1 MKKIFIYIGFSLS
14 VLTNTSCSD
23 DFLEETNPNTI
34 SAELYWSNLEESNAN
49 LTSVYGAML
58 NNYLISVDFE
68 SWRSDIAYP
77 KDRDNPYQN
86 ALPWY
91 RKTYNNSV
99 KDYEKSWDA
108 MYQVIWRA
116 NQVIEG
122 LNGMEEEFKSQDAW
136 KHQMGQ
142 ARFFRGLMH
151 FYLNA
156 NYNKGNI
163 IIRDKSPEKS
173 SEFSKAVSSSQEV
186 INFYREDLEYAYQ
199 NLPPKF
205 KEKARVTAGT
215 AATILGKSYLYTK
228 EYENAKTYLLDVITN
243 SDYGYRLLEG
253 DEVKLLFT
261 SAGDFNDESIFEI
274 NYSEDH
280 QQQDGTF
287 DEESFF
293 NRFARYTAPNT
304 AKGGAFMVPTAWLTY
319 EYSAEQLDTNDPRN
333 YVNDGNGGTKL
344 RNVSLRASQMIAL
357 VNDENTAYYGA
368 SAANTFTS
376 FAGTTF
382 SYFKKLSNHDR
393 VTSEEDILETAWK
406 SGKNLVLYRLADVY
420 LMYAECQIKTGNIED
435 ALFYI
440 NKIRKRWGLLLLG
453 PSDGSTHD
461 FDEITYTEQSL
472 MEHLMYKERPLEL
485 CNEGY
490 AERCIDLRRWGIIKN
505 RFDDLANQEYYLTNY
520 TTQAGTNR
528 NKSLIQKGTS
538 PDPSDPTITI
548 NEFDEAAANY
558 SSDLHDYLP
567 LPISETLYNQGSL
580 K

>member
-1 MKKIFIYIGFSLS
+1 MKKILLYISCTLFTLI
-14 VLTNTSCSD
+14 NTSCSE

-49 LTSVYGAML
+49 LTSVYGALL

-116 NQVIEG
+116 NQVIAG
-122 LNGMEEEFKSQDAW
+122 LNSMGQEFKEQDGW
-136 KHQMGQ
+136 KEQMGQ

-151 FYLNA
+151 FYLNS
-156 NYNKGNI
+156 NYNNGKV
-163 IIRDKSPEKS
+163 IIRDKIPVTITD
-173 SEFSKAVSSSQEV
+173 FSKSVSSSQEV
-186 INFYREDLEYAYQ
+186 IEFYRKDLIYAYN
-199 NLPPKF
+199 NLPPTFEDKS
-205 KEKARVTAGT
+205 RVTAGT
-215 AATILGKSYLYTK
+215 AATILGKSYLYTE
-228 EYENAKTYLLDVITN
+228 EYPLAKTYLLDVITN
-243 SDYGYRLLEG
+243 NDYKYKLLEG
-253 DEVKLLFT
+253 DDVSLLFT

-274 NYSEDH
+274 NYSQDH

-293 NRFARYTAPNT
+293 NRFARYAAPT
-304 AKGGAFMVPTAWLTY
+304 VAKGGSFMVPTAWLTY
-319 EYSAEQLDTNDPRN
+319 EYSAEELDSNDSRN
-333 YVNDGNGGTKL
+333 YVSDGSGGVKL
-344 RNVSLRASQMIAL
+344 RNVSLRAAQMVAV
-357 VNDENTAYYGA
+357 VNDEQSEYYGTT
-368 SAANTFTS
+368 ANVLTS

-382 SYFKKLSNHDR
+382 SYFKKLTNHDI
-393 VTSEEDILETAWK
+393 VTSENNILETAWK

-420 LMYAECQIKTGNIED
+420 LMYAECQIKTGNITD
-435 ALFYI
+435 ALTYI
-440 NKIRKRWGLLLLG
+440 NKIRRRWGLVLLG
-453 PSDGSTHD
+453 PSDGSSYD
-461 FDEITYTEQSL
+461 FDEVVYTEESL

-490 AERCIDLRRWGIIKN
+490 AQRSIDLRRWGVLGQ
-505 RFDDLANQEYYLTNY
+505 RFNSLANQEYYLDNY
-520 TTQAGTNR
+520 VTQAGTNR
-528 NKSLIQKGTS
+528 NKSLLQIGTS
-538 PDPSDPTITI
+538 PDPTDATITI

-558 SSDLHDYLP
+558 NSNLHDYLP